1 MPKVSVIITCY
12 NEAVF
17 VEKALKSVLNQT
29 FQDFNVCV
37 VDDGSEDNT
46 REIIQPYVKKHGV
59 KYIYQKNRGLP
70 AARNTGIQNCKGQYI
85 AFLDADDSW
94 LIQKLEKQIKYAE
107 KHPKAA
113 LIYSDFYRYNK
124 KGGRFSQGYPKSYK
138 NSKEFLT
145 DIFVRNASI
154 IPSTVLIKRDVLKD
168 IGYFDEELL
177 LKQEY
182 DLWIRIG
189 GTYPIGYVNEPLVN
203 ILERE
208 DSLSKRDGQLRLR
221 YQLLA
226 AEKAVKHFPFL
237 AKLKK
242 KRSGKAYYD
251 LGLFYFSINQPHEAR
266 EAFF

>member
-17 VEKALKSVLNQT
+17 VDKALKSVLNQS
-29 FQDFNVCV
+29 FQDFNTCV

-46 REIIQPYVKKHGV
+46 REIIQPYVKKHDI

-70 AARNTGIQNCKGQYI
+70 AARNKGIQNSKNQYI

-94 LIQKLEKQIKYAE
+94 LIQKLEKQIQYAE
-107 KHPKAA
+107 KHPKTA

-124 KGGRFSQGYPKSYK
+124 KGERFSQGYPKSYK
-138 NSKEFLT
+138 NSEEFLL
-145 DIFVRNASI
+145 DIFVRDAAI

-168 IGYFDEELL
+168 IGYFGEELL

-182 DLWIRIG
+182 DFWIRIG
-189 GTYPIGYVNEPLVN
+189 GKYPIGYVNEPLVN
-203 ILERE
+203 KLERK

-237 AKLKK
+237 ARLKK
-242 KRSGKAYYD
+242 KRYGKACYD
-251 LGLFYFSINQPHEAR
+251 LGCFILVLTSRKKRERLF
-266 EAFF
+266 